1 MLTGA
6 VALPLL
12 ILLVLKG
19 GIFLFALFIV
29 LLTVLGLGEFYRMA
43 LPERKIDGAVASLA
57 GGCIPLFLTLPVL
70 TPGTVAPATAH
81 GLVVPLLTALFMA
94 CALRVLFSFRD
105 TRSAAGEVALF
116 GAGLLYVPLLLTH
129 LLWLRALP
137 HGIDW
142 IFLLLVIVMSGDTA
156 AYYVGSSLG
165 KRKLYP
171 VVSPNKS
178 IEGAIGGLC
187 GSIVGAFIVKATFFP
202 ELATGDCLAAALLM
216 GPLGQVGDLF
226 ESLLKRSFGVKD
238 SGVIIPGH
246 GGVLDRLDSILF
258 AAPAAYYYAVLFF
271 ANR

>member
-1 MLTGA
+1 MITGA

-19 GIFLFALFIV
+19 GIFLFTALIV
-29 LLTVLGLGEFYRMA
+29 LLSVLGLGEFYRMA
-43 LPERKIDGAVASLA
+43 LPERKGDGIVASLA
-57 GGCIPLFLTLPVL
+57 GGSIPIFLFLPSLY
-70 TPGTVAPATAH
+70 PAGMSQSAVH
-81 GLVVPLLTALFMA
+81 GLAVPLLTALFIA

-105 TRSAAGEVALF
+105 IRHAAGEIALL
-116 GAGLLYVPLLLTH
+116 GAGFLYVPLLLTH
-129 LLWLRALP
+129 LLWLRNLP

-142 IFLLLVIVMSGDTA
+142 VFLLLVIVMAGDTA

-178 IEGAIGGLC
+178 VEGALGGLC
-187 GSIVGAFIVKATFFP
+187 GSIVGAFIAKATFFP
-202 ELATGDCLAAALLM
+202 ELTVGDCLAVALTM

-238 SGVIIPGH
+238 SGAIIPGH

-258 AAPAAYYYAVLFF
+258 AAPAAYYYASLFF

>member
-1 MLTGA
+1 M
-6 VALPLL
+6 ALPLL

-43 LPERKIDGAVASLA
+43 LPERKIDGVVVSLA
-57 GGCIPLFLTLPVL
+57 GGCIPLFLTLPAL
-70 TPGTVAPATAH
+70 APGVVATQAVP
-81 GLVVPLLTALFMA
+81 GLVMPLLTTLFVA

-105 TRSAAGEVALF
+105 IRFAAGEVAF
-116 GAGLLYVPLLLTH
+116 FVAGLLYVPLLLTH

-142 IFLLLVIVMSGDTA
+142 IFLLLVVVMSGDTA

-165 KRKLYP
+165 KHKLYP

-178 IEGAIGGLC
+178 VEGAIGGLC
-187 GSIVGAFIVKATFFP
+187 GSIAGAFIVKATFFP
-202 ELATGDCLAAALLM
+202 ELSSGDCLAAALLM

-258 AAPAAYYYAVLFF
+258 AAPAGYYYAVLFF
-271 ANR
+271 MNR